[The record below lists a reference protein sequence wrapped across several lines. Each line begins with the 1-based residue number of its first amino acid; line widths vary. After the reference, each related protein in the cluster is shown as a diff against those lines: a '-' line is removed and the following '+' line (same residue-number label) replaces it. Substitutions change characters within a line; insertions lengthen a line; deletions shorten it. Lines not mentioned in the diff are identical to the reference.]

1 MKKSIK
7 TKLEK
12 ESKLWHQRIAY
23 VSKNVLHCLF
33 NSWSQLCYV
42 DKCKT
47 VMLPS
52 SETFHLR
59 TYLKS
64 IFKYFV
70 ERWKI
75 VPVKEC
81 QLSLFMTGRCV
92 LTSIFKITI
101 KFAFF
106 WYIACLV
113 PKISNIFEKYP
124 LISWSITK
132 EFYYDVKSS
141 KSPQCNDFFRTC
153 YFYRGLMLSDGHLK
167 EIEIATT
174 ECKQHFNWYIPPQ
187 EDHLG
192 WYFRRETRK
201 WK

>member
-1 MKKSIK
+1 M
-7 TKLEK
+7 
-12 ESKLWHQRIAY
+12 
-23 VSKNVLHCLF
+23 HCLF

-42 DKCKT
+42 DKCKI

-59 TYLKS
+59 TCLKS

-113 PKISNIFEKYP
+113 PRISNIFEKYP

-132 EFYYDVKSS
+132 EFYYDIKSS
-141 KSPQCNDFFRTC
+141 KSPQYNDFFRTC

-167 EIEIATT
+167 EIEIATIYSN
-174 ECKQHFNWYIPPQ
+174 FNKS
-187 EDHLG
+187 G
-192 WYFRRETRK
+192 WLDSLSLTPENAHSTLK
-201 WK
+201 WLLLLNESNKYGHCTSCN